1 MAERASDVAVIGGG
15 PAGLQAARSA
25 ADAGAR
31 VLIVEREERLG
42 GILKQCVHDGFGV
55 MEYGERLTGPEY
67 ACRDIAAIKNRDI
80 PYETSAFVHSLA
92 RDGNAWT
99 ITLVT
104 PRGGVEELR
113 CRSVIMA
120 TGCRERTDR
129 QVFLQGDRP
138 AGIFTAGQ
146 AQRLININ
154 GVLPGKRVVI
164 LGSGDIGL
172 IMARRFTLEG
182 AAVLGIY
189 EIKDAPSGLT
199 RNIAQCV
206 EDWSIPLHLKT
217 TVTKIHGRDRV
228 EAVTVCPVDA
238 NGRPDLDRGCRVA
251 CDTLVLSVGLIPED
265 DILWGLGLAMDERTR
280 GPFVNQHRE
289 TAMPGLYVCG
299 NALHVYDLVDYVSEC
314 GRTAGQ
320 SAARYCAGPAG
331 AARPPGLLLQAAD
344 ELLYQVPQ
352 YVDPGAVEPPAFF
365 YRVRRA
371 MERAVLTISVEERE
385 LESRPL
391 RYCRPQEMER
401 YEMAPATWEGMRSAR
416 CPVRLSVQEVRHG

>member
-1 MAERASDVAVIGGG
+1 MTERVCDVAVIGGG
-15 PAGLQAARSA
+15 PAGLQAAKEA
-25 ADAGAR
+25 FDAGAR
-31 VLIVEREERLG
+31 VLVVEREERLG
-42 GILKQCVHDGFGV
+42 GILKQCIHDGFGV
-55 MEYGERLTGPEY
+55 LEYGERLTGPEY
-67 ACRDIAAIKNRDI
+67 ACRDIAAAKQRGI
-80 PYETSAFVHSLA
+80 PTVTSAFVHSLA
-92 RDGNAWT
+92 RDGEAWR

-104 PRGGVEELR
+104 PRDGVEELH
-113 CRSVIMA
+113 CRSVVMA

-129 QVFLQGDRP
+129 QVLLQGERP

-154 GVLPGKRVVI
+154 GVLPGRNVVI

-182 AAVLGIY
+182 ARVLGIY
-189 EIKDAPSGLT
+189 EIKDVPSGLT

-206 EDWSIPLHLKT
+206 EDWNIPMHLRT
-217 TVTKIHGRDRV
+217 TVTEVHGRDRV

-238 NGRPDLDRGCRVA
+238 EGRPELSRGQKVR

-265 DILWGLGLAMDERTR
+265 DIIWPLGLEMDERTR

-289 TAMPGLYVCG
+289 TRLPGLYVCG

-314 GRTAGQ
+314 GRAAGG
-320 SAARYCAGPAG
+320 SAARYCAGRACEVHSLPV
-331 AARPPGLLLQAAD
+331 QASH

-352 YVDPGAVEPPAFF
+352 SVDPEAAEPPAFF

-371 MERAVLTISVEERE
+371 MERAHLTVSVEGKE
-385 LESRPL
+385 LERTAL

-401 YEMAPATWEGMRSAR
+401 FAPARSTWEAITTAR
-416 CPVRLSVQEVRHG
+416 GAVRLSVEEATHE